1 MPQKTVDLDSP
12 VTSDSEASEPV
23 KGIKRTNSSVDDK
36 KDKGPKKLKGNEIE
50 TVEGLAF
57 WKKNKDSGVVPFHR
71 LETGKWFQVPKG
83 NIPKAQKNPPARLEY
98 QMLFDAPEARK
109 KDGGN
114 LSRDEIND
122 YIMRSRDMWPIWKR
136 WDQLSSLGLL
146 QHCNYSI
153 KEAIKMLKDT
163 GDQSFTESK
172 EFDTICGHATMPYRN
187 KWGESDVRIPPE
199 TKDYRTT
206 DAPNAPWPEATRFQL
221 ARDRFGV
228 QTRKDRKNL
237 DDTKQALKR
246 QATGA

>member
-98 QMLFDAPEARK
+98 QVRFFCDDFFSVVHRHIFMLHKFLFFERLIFVT
-109 KDGGN
+109 N
-114 LSRDEIND
+114 LFI
-122 YIMRSRDMWPIWKR
+122 
-136 WDQLSSLGLL
+136 
-146 QHCNYSI
+146 
-153 KEAIKMLKDT
+153 
-163 GDQSFTESK
+163 F
-172 EFDTICGHATMPYRN
+172 
-187 KWGESDVRIPPE
+187 
-199 TKDYRTT
+199 
-206 DAPNAPWPEATRFQL
+206 
-221 ARDRFGV
+221 
-228 QTRKDRKNL
+228 
-237 DDTKQALKR
+237 
-246 QATGA
+246 